1 MPLPHHAMQTK
12 CWTNMFHWSQTHIS
26 SNTLLPSI
34 YDTMLSMSEY
44 SQHSE
49 YSILL
54 QPVWHSSSCLLPAVG
69 RKDWWQWFL
78 TYYGPTNSK
87 KISAHP
93 RLSLYDS
100 IGRIGVPS
108 YYWYQRS
115 EPAVAQLW
123 SATLHKKERR
133 GTSDISHIQGRLVPV
148 DQQSWILPL
157 LSRELRL
164 VI

>member
-1 MPLPHHAMQTK
+1 MLLPHHAMQTK
-12 CWTNMFHWSQTHIS
+12 CWANMFHWSQTHIS

-78 TYYGPTNSK
+78 TSYGPTNSK

-108 YYWYQRS
+108 YY
-115 EPAVAQLW
+115 
-123 SATLHKKERR
+123 
-133 GTSDISHIQGRLVPV
+133 GTSVQN
-148 DQQSWILPL
+148 PL
-157 LSRELRL
+157 SLNSDRPLSTKKKGGGHQTS
-164 VI
+164 VIYKEDWSR